1 MAAVKLLD
9 LGLMP
14 YGNVLATQEELFN
27 TNLNAKAKEQPTSNT
42 LILCEHPP
50 VYTLGKSGKSQ
61 NILVDRD
68 NLNAEL
74 FQVTRGGDV
83 TFHGPG
89 QLVVYPILDLDTLS
103 ISVAQY
109 VYNLEELIIQTIAEY
124 DIVGERIEGASG
136 VWIGA
141 GTPKARKISAVGA
154 KVSRHITMHG
164 LAVNVNTDLNWFSKI
179 VSCGLANMG
188 VTSLQQ
194 ELGKPIDMQQF
205 KTIMLAKW
213 QHVFHTEW
221 SK

>member
-1 MAAVKLLD
+1 MASIKLLD

-14 YGNVLATQEELFN
+14 YGDVLAKQEDLFN
-27 TNLNAKAKEQPTSNT
+27 ANLSAKAKEKPTTNT
-42 LILCEHPP
+42 LILCEHMP

-89 QLVVYPILDLDTLS
+89 QLVVYPIVDLDILS
-103 ISVAQY
+103 ISVTRY

-124 DIVGERIEGASG
+124 GITGERIEGASG

-141 GTPKARKISAVGA
+141 GTAKARKISAVGA

-164 LAVNVNTDLNWFSKI
+164 LAVNVNTELHWFGKI

-188 VTSLQQ
+188 VTSLQA
-194 ELGKPIDMQQF
+194 ELGRPIDMAEF
-205 KTIMLAKW
+205 KGIMLAKW
-213 QHVFHTEW
+213 QHIFQTEW
-221 SK
+221 QQ